1 MKRAVWLPNWI
12 GDAVMA
18 TPTLRLLRQADPT
31 GELIG
36 IYRGPIQ
43 ETLTG
48 TDLLDK
54 TLADQT
60 HGKTSWREQ
69 WRFLRRLQREE
80 IDEILLLTNSFRTAA
95 VAALARI
102 PRRVG
107 FARDGRGWL
116 LTHSLEPTS
125 RTVPNPA
132 LDEYLRLAHFTLGE
146 VPTEA
151 GEQERRLQLALT
163 RADLQQYEDFA
174 TRHCLD
180 EGQYV
185 CLNSG
190 GAFGA
195 AKHWPVASFAELAVR
210 IVRETSMPVVMLCGP
225 AERELAREFV
235 ERARH
240 PRIHSL
246 AEEALGIGLS
256 KAIVK
261 HARAMITTD
270 SGPRHFAA
278 AFDVPV
284 LTLFGPTHIAW
295 SETHYPRARH
305 LQLALDCGPCQQRT
319 CPLGHHRCMRD
330 LSVSQVFQAFL
341 ALQQQTEPAT
351 HSLAG

>member
-18 TPTLRLLRQADPT
+18 TPTLRLLRQADPS
-31 GELIG
+31 GELVG
-36 IYRGPIQ
+36 IYRGPIL
-43 ETLTG
+43 ETLAG
-48 TDLLDK
+48 TSLLDK
-54 TLADQT
+54 CLADQT
-60 HGKTSWREQ
+60 HGKKSWREQ
-69 WRFLRRLQREE
+69 WQFIRRLQREE
-80 IDEILLLTNSFRTAA
+80 FDEILLLTNSFRTAA
-95 VAALARI
+95 VTALARI
-102 PRRVG
+102 PRRIG
-107 FARDGRGWL
+107 LARDGRGWL
-116 LTHSLEPTS
+116 LTHSLAPTS
-125 RTVPNPA
+125 RTEPNPA
-132 LDEYLRLAHFTLGE
+132 LDEYLRVARFALGE
-146 VPTEA
+146 DQPQA
-151 GEQERRLQLALT
+151 GEPDRRLQLALT
-163 RADLQQYEDFA
+163 RADLLQYEDFA

-195 AKHWPVASFAELAVR
+195 AKHWPVESFAELALR
-210 IVRETSMPVVMLCGP
+210 IVREINLPVVMLCGP
-225 AERELAREFV
+225 AERDLARDFV
-235 ERARH
+235 TRTQH
-240 PRIHSL
+240 PRIFSL

-295 SETHYPRARH
+295 SETHYPRAKH
-305 LQLALDCGPCQQRT
+305 LQLSLDCGPCQQRT

-330 LSVSQVFQAFL
+330 LSVSQVYQAFL
-341 ALQQQTEPAT
+341 TLEQQTELAPQ
-351 HSLAG
+351 SLAG